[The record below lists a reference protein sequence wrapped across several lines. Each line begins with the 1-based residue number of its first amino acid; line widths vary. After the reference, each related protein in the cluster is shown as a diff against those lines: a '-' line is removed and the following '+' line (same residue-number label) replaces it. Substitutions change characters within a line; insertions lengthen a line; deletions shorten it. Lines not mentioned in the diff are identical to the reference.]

1 MFKKFSK
8 QVTLNISNMSKS
20 QLFTVEVD
28 GQTLYK
34 EYLKSFPEGS
44 NPIYQLH
51 RKTPCFS

>member
-28 GQTLYK
+28 GETLYK